1 VNMRTIQK
9 AAMLLSLTAAFCFG
23 ENISGT
29 LIDANCSPVAD
40 KNAPSDSPPS
50 CSPKGST
57 TEFAVKTS
65 AGKLYRLDSAGNA
78 RVASALKTDPGRTNV
93 TVSGKIEGQT
103 ITVESIDIT

>member
-1 VNMRTIQK
+1 MKTIRK
-9 AAMLLSLTAAFCFG
+9 TALLLCLTAAFGFG

-29 LIDANCSPVAD
+29 LLDANCQPVAD
-40 KNAPSDSPPS
+40 KNAPSDAPPS

-65 AGKLYRLDSAGNA
+65 AGKIYRLDGAGNA
-78 RVASALKTDPGRTNV
+78 RVASALKSDPGRTNV

>member
-1 VNMRTIQK
+1 MKTFQK
-9 AAMLLSLTAAFCFG
+9 AVLLLGLTAVLGFG

-29 LIDANCSPVAD
+29 LMDANCKPVAD
-40 KNAPSDSPPS
+40 KNAPSDAPPS

-65 AGKLYRLDSAGNA
+65 AGKIYRLDGQGNA
-78 RVASALKTDPGRTNV
+78 RVASALKSDPGRTNV
-93 TVSGKIEGQT
+93 TVSGTIEGQT

>member
-1 VNMRTIQK
+1 VKSIQK
-9 AAMLLSLTAAFCFG
+9 AVALVCFTAALGFG

-29 LIDANCSPVAD
+29 LLDANCQPVAD
-40 KNAPSDSPPS
+40 KNAPSDAAPA

-65 AGKLYRLDSAGNA
+65 AGKLYRLDGPGNA
-78 RVASALKTDPGRTNV
+78 RVASALKNDPGRTNI